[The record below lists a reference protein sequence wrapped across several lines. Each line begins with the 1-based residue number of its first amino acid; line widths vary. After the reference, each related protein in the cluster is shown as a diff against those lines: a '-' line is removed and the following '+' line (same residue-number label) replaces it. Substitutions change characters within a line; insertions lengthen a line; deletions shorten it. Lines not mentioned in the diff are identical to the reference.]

1 MPSIPD
7 IAPDIIPEALRQWV
21 VDGAR
26 SICVP
31 ASGIAAG
38 IMVVLSSLLGRG
50 VRILPEPG
58 NEWCVTPNLWGAIV
72 APPGMLKSAV
82 ISYISAPLE
91 PLIREANVRNRY
103 LVAQAKSRRSVVEAA
118 IKAEHRKKSGAD
130 VQTLTELNE
139 ELDEIRPG
147 LRRYVIQ
154 DCTPEKL
161 GELQMDNPRG
171 LLQLR
176 DELTGWLCSLSKTGR
191 EQERVYYLEGW
202 DGDKSSTVDRIVRGS
217 LYIESNC
224 LSLFGAIQPSRL
236 APLIE
241 GVISGISDDGLL
253 QRLQCLV
260 YVDSLPPWTS
270 TPPPPSSAAR
280 ARVEALVAA
289 IDGLSSYANPRTMVF
304 SPRAQALWEGWR
316 GELESRIRNP
326 VTPARLVAHVSKYR
340 SMVPSLAAIAHMTHS
355 VDAIASGATASA
367 ECRTICDACLSQAI
381 SWAEYLE
388 LHASHLY
395 QISTP
400 GMDSV
405 HALARAIRLGT
416 VSSGMSLRDI
426 HRRHWARLDTPE
438 LVAQASATLE
448 GIGWLRVQSLSQ
460 GGRPSQIVEI
470 SPLI

>member
-1 MPSIPD
+1 MPSLPD
-7 IAPDIIPEALRQWV
+7 IAPEIIPEALRQWV
-21 VDGAR
+21 IDGAR

-31 ASGIAAG
+31 VSGIAAG
-38 IMVVLSSLLGRG
+38 IMVVLSSILGRG

-58 NEWCVTPNLWGAIV
+58 NNWAVTPNLWGAIV

-91 PLIREANVRNRY
+91 PLIRAANEHNRH
-103 LVAQAKSRRSVVEAA
+103 LAAEVKARRSIVETA
-118 IKAEHRKKSGAD
+118 IKAEQKKKSGAD
-130 VQTLTELNE
+130 VQTLTELHE
-139 ELDEIRPG
+139 EFDEIRAG
-147 LRRYVIQ
+147 IRRYIIQ

-236 APLIE
+236 APLVE
-241 GVISGISDDGLL
+241 GVMSGLADDGLL

-260 YVDSLPPWTS
+260 YVDSLPPWVS
-270 TPPPPSSAAR
+270 TPPPPSEAAR
-280 ARVEALVAA
+280 ARVEALVATVDS
-289 IDGLSSYANPRTMVF
+289 ISEYANPRTMVF
-304 SPRAQALWEGWR
+304 SRRAQALWEGWR

-326 VTPARLVAHVSKYR
+326 ATPQRLVAHVSKYR
-340 SMVPSLAAIAHMTHS
+340 SMVPSLAAIAHVTHS
-355 VDAIASGATASA
+355 VDTSDSGT
-367 ECRTICDACLSQAI
+367 RTICDACLSQAI
-381 SWAEYLE
+381 AWAEYLE
-388 LHASHLY
+388 LHAAHLY

-405 HALARAIRLGT
+405 HALAKAIRAGT
-416 VSSGMSLRDI
+416 VTSGMSLRDI
-426 HRRHWARLDTPE
+426 HRHHWARLDTPE
-438 LVAQASATLE
+438 SVAQAAGTLE
-448 GIGWLRVQSLSQ
+448 GIGWVRVQAVSR
-460 GGRPSQIVEI
+460 GGRPAQILEV
-470 SPLI
+470 SPRV